1 VRIVRIGFTPV
12 KGGRHL
18 RHDRVDLAPT
28 GPVGDRVFCLLDPGR
43 HRVLRTVENPRLL
56 QTVSRW
62 REGVLSV
69 EFPGATVEGLPVET
83 GSVQEVDYWG
93 RPARVE
99 IIVGPWA
106 AAYSRF
112 LGYEVVLAR
121 PVSAGEVVYGA
132 SVSIVTTQAMRWLN
146 QRIGRRLEPD
156 RFRSTFVI
164 DSGADPSRRELA
176 WLDRELRVGQ
186 ARVRVQSAVS
196 RCGVIDLDPLT
207 GRRDAPVLKALAE
220 SEAGNPR
227 LEFGVDAVV
236 TAPGRARVGDPVG
249 C

>member
-1 VRIVRIGFTPV
+1 MRIDRIGFTPV
-12 KGGRHL
+12 KGGRHVS
-18 RHDRVDLAPT
+18 HDEVDLAHT
-28 GPVGDRVFCLLDPGR
+28 GPVGDRAFCLIDPGH

-62 REGVLSV
+62 REDVLSV
-69 EFPGATVEGLPVET
+69 ELPEATVEGLPVGT

-93 RPARVE
+93 RLARVE
-99 IIVGPWA
+99 MIDGPWA

-121 PVSAGEVVYGA
+121 TVSAGEVVYGA

-146 QRIGRRLEPD
+146 ERIGRRLEPA

-164 DSGADPSRRELA
+164 DSGPTLGRRELA
-176 WLDRELRVGQ
+176 WVGRELRVGQ

-196 RCGVIDLDPLT
+196 RCAVIDLDPGT

-220 SEAGNPR
+220 SEAGSPR

-236 TAPGRARVGDPVG
+236 TAPGRVRVGDPVG